1 MTVTAFVYTTNST
14 VLMNERVRHG
24 LFGVSLTHRAHSN
37 SSLISELLNCLVI
50 VIQHKL
56 FVGTVSFLLSNDG
69 IKLLISNIVPMYIP
83 LGPFLL
89 RSRG

>member
-14 VLMNERVRHG
+14 VLMNEHVRHG
-24 LFGVSLTHRAHSN
+24 PFGVSLTHAAHSN

-50 VIQHKL
+50 AIQHRL

-69 IKLLISNIVPMYIP
+69 IELLISNIVPMYIP